1 MLEDAGIFKCQ
12 LVTMVLWQHT
22 TGVWIQMGQ
31 SCLCEM
37 YIYRFGGAPF
47 YFWGVTVQTSANRYD
62 IRWML
67 EKEGEEYGRTSSL
80 YRRARSSGSPDNGV

>member
-1 MLEDAGIFKCQ
+1 
-12 LVTMVLWQHT
+12 MVFWQHT

-37 YIYRFGGAPF
+37 YIYRFGRAPF
-47 YFWGVTVQTSANRYD
+47 YFRGVTVQTSAKRYD